1 MGSAASSV
9 GSPPGSTPSLNQNNP
24 TTPVHSNTSITRSRK
39 ASSAPKKQSNGFI
52 VLSYA
57 PTNTPLIRKRGRI
70 KTGFPEHGLIQ
81 DKYFLIK
88 DHFDGVDR
96 LNTLQSCGA
105 PNFRKAGG
113 LYPVYGMGQPSKDG
127 LALVIETLIN
137 NGHRVGSA
145 NELNFTRMWYIP
157 KGQQT
162 AGNWRGLPK
171 LEAITHPL
179 VLPLAEIPV
188 SFNIRLQF
196 NPFLGG
202 GNDKYINPPNINKR

>member
-9 GSPPGSTPSLNQNNP
+9 SSPPGSSPSLNQNVP
-24 TTPVHSNTSITRSRK
+24 TTPIHSNTSIQRGRK

-57 PTNTPLIRKRGRI
+57 PTNTPLVRKRGQI
-70 KTGFPEHGLIQ
+70 KIGFPEHGLIQ

-105 PNFRKAGG
+105 PNFRKAAGG

-127 LALVIETLIN
+127 LALVIETLIE
-137 NGHRVGSA
+137 NGHRVS
-145 NELNFTRMWYIP
+145 
-157 KGQQT
+157 
-162 AGNWRGLPK
+162 
-171 LEAITHPL
+171 L
-179 VLPLAEIPV
+179 VYNLFQRF
-188 SFNIRLQF
+188 S
-196 NPFLGG
+196 
-202 GNDKYINPPNINKR
+202 